1 MLCLEL
7 SGHGDAFEEK
17 SNDAIPDLSS
27 VTRLPPADIS
37 TGEDDVD
44 SARIEARQYLEFIT
58 GYRHQGEY
66 LGYGAEGIIYIF
78 LFDFTRQ
85 TRCAP
90 MDMGNRG

>member
-1 MLCLEL
+1 MLTLPVSRRANISNL
-7 SGHGDAFEEK
+7 SLGI
-17 SNDAIPDLSS
+17 AIK
-27 VTRLPPADIS
+27 
-37 TGEDDVD
+37 
-44 SARIEARQYLEFIT
+44 
-58 GYRHQGEY
+58 GEY